1 MCRDPMP
8 RDVLAPAD
16 PDAGMPAD
24 VVEKTLEAGRS
35 CGMADLPEVQPDR
48 HHLGLR
54 RALAI
59 EDVEGIAAEGE
70 EIVGGREDAAA
81 ELGVV
86 VGESVGYHEMRPAA
100 HRDPVGKLVVVG
112 VAVVEE
118 PAFLDQE
125 AARVD
130 AGRVAAIPADGTL
143 THGLGER
150 RDGAGDLRALRLLR
164 EFEMLDPAPAV
175 AAHVEAGVA
184 DRPRRR
190 RVALER
196 QRAAEHGQRQAALP
210 EDAVHAP
217 ESDAAPV
224 LEHALRSEV
233 AAVAQRVEARALSE
247 PALGIAVAVADRGLG
262 ALLVVPDEVE
272 REASAAGPLGIG
284 WRSGVAHE
292 VARAAV
298 EAHGMPYLNSSCP
311 PSTVTIC
318 PVTQAASGEARN
330 STTFAT
336 SSGCPSRPN
345 GMLSRMRL

>member
-143 THGLGER
+143 THGPWVSVPS
-150 RDGAGDLRALRLLR
+150 AGIAATR
-164 EFEMLDPAPAV
+164 PAST
-175 AAHVEAGVA
+175 
-184 DRPRRR
+184 
-190 RVALER
+190 
-196 QRAAEHGQRQAALP
+196 RAASWSRKAGSSTTATPTTTSFPTGSRWAAGRISWYPTLSP
-210 EDAVHAP
+210 TTTP
-217 ESDAAPV
+217 SSAAASSRPPTI
-224 LEHALRSEV
+224 SSPS
-233 AAVAQRVEARALSE
+233 AAMPSTSSIARA
-247 PALGIAVAVADRGLG
+247 R
-262 ALLVVPDEVE
+262 
-272 REASAAGPLGIG
+272 
-284 WRSGVAHE
+284 RSP
-292 VARAAV
+292 R
-298 EAHGMPYLNSSCP
+298 
-311 PSTVTIC
+311 
-318 PVTQAASGEARN
+318 
-330 STTFAT
+330 
-336 SSGCPSRPN
+336 
-345 GMLSRMRL
+345 